1 VDPLT
6 NDVLKEGDVFTWPT
20 LATTLQKIAE
30 GGAKEFYSGS
40 VANDLIED
48 LEQVGSIITL
58 DDLKN
63 YR

>member
-1 VDPLT
+1 
-6 NDVLKEGDVFTWPT
+6 